1 LRGWE
6 SGEIALFGH
15 FMYQLAARL
24 RYKPENY
31 VRLFLDS
38 RTIPTCL
45 RSEPLLDDPTFAIVA
60 PWVGRQ
66 EILRP
71 GDAETTERLSEFDV
85 AIVTDLGPIFAERS
99 MTPFVFFPGGWDLT
113 RAPFPVRSRLTRRR
127 GLADLVEAVLAIGQ
141 RRGIRGA
148 ASIWGPAFT
157 PFRRAVD
164 RLGLERGGCLPQAID
179 TDLFTPGQPTLR
191 STSDSWTLTIFHPAR
206 FMFTPD
212 PFLIETGGWKRN
224 DLLVRGFASAVG
236 IGLDGRLVLIER
248 ESSPDERLA
257 RDLIDDLGIGSRVD
271 WLGTGS
277 GVEFTRREVAELYRS
292 CDVSSDDFGGWFGL
306 ATLEGA
312 SSGRPV
318 LNWLEP
324 DVMAAEYPDGHPFV
338 RVADADQICAAIL
351 ELGDPERRLEIGQ
364 ASREWVMVHHDRR
377 VVARR
382 CEHMLGE
389 LGLA

>member
-141 RRGIRGA
+141 RRGIRG
-148 ASIWGPAFT
+148 
-157 PFRRAVD
+157 
-164 RLGLERGGCLPQAID
+164 GG
-179 TDLFTPGQPTLR
+179 
-191 STSDSWTLTIFHPAR
+191 
-206 FMFTPD
+206 
-212 PFLIETGGWKRN
+212 EY
-224 DLLVRGFASAVG
+224 
-236 IGLDGRLVLIER
+236 
-248 ESSPDERLA
+248 
-257 RDLIDDLGIGSRVD
+257 
-271 WLGTGS
+271 LGTGVHAVPSCCRSPRS
-277 GVEFTRREVAELYRS
+277 GTGGGVFPRPSIRT
-292 CDVSSDDFGGWFGL
+292 SSLPG
-306 ATLEGA
+306 
-312 SSGRPV
+312 
-318 LNWLEP
+318 
-324 DVMAAEYPDGHPFV
+324 
-338 RVADADQICAAIL
+338 
-351 ELGDPERRLEIGQ
+351 
-364 ASREWVMVHHDRR
+364 SRH
-377 VVARR
+377 
-382 CEHMLGE
+382 
-389 LGLA
+389 

>member
-1 LRGWE
+1 
-6 SGEIALFGH
+6 
-15 FMYQLAARL
+15 MYQLAVGL
-24 RYKPENY
+24 RENPENY

-45 RSEPLLDDPTFAIVA
+45 RSEPLLADPTFAVVA

-99 MTPFVFFPGGWDLT
+99 TTPFVFFPGGWDLT
-113 RAPFPVRSRLTRRR
+113 HAPFPVRSRSTRRR
-127 GLADLVEAVLAIGQ
+127 GWADVVEAVIAVRQ

-164 RLGLERGGCLPQAID
+164 RLGLELAGCLPQAVD
-179 TDLFTPGQPTLR
+179 TDLFSPGQPAP
-191 STSDSWTLTIFHPAR
+191 SSKSDGSPLTIFHPAR

-224 DLLVRGFASAVG
+224 DLLVRGFASAVDR
-236 IGLDGRLVLIER
+236 GLNGRLILIER
-248 ESSPDERLA
+248 EGSPDERLV

-277 GVEFTRREVAELYRS
+277 GVEFTWREVATLYRTY
-292 CDVSSDDFGGWFGL
+292 DVSSDDFGGWFGL
-306 ATLEGA
+306 AALEGA

-318 LNWLEP
+318 LNYLEP

-338 RVADADQICAAIL
+338 QVADADQICAAIL